1 MQLASPQP
9 DHRSAPGPQGI
20 HGVSCGLAF
29 SRMAIS
35 EMELKNSFNH
45 YIPTQN
51 LTPLLW
57 LEQVL
62 AKLESVLGV
71 LRACISWVFELG
83 ISPDMPF
90 YQKKNLA
97 LINRVSFISLLLALP
112 GSFFL
117 ILMGFGHPFSLL
129 VSGVITA
136 CLILG
141 LNGAKRV
148 EWAKILFSYAFPV
161 IILIYTLLELSS
173 GGLADPLSYFLAR
186 QGICFALLIP
196 ILIFGFEDRQKI
208 VAVLGVCVLIFLL
221 FDVGSMHWGAFQE
234 ENITGSSHGLFSVL
248 SVLQYASLAACVLY
262 LQSYTM
268 QHEKQAQRSND
279 KLKSIAIKD
288 GMTGSFNHT
297 FMEQLIGD
305 AINRSKRSN
314 IPLALLMID
323 VDFFK
328 QINDT
333 FGHNAGDKALIN
345 VTQVLN
351 GNKRSTDYLGRWGGD
366 EFILLL
372 TDTNLSGAANL
383 AEKLRGL
390 VDNHLFPFC
399 KHVTISLG
407 ASVYKDG
414 DSPASFIE
422 RADAAMYRTKRGGR
436 NRVEVQKSS
445 G

>member
-1 MQLASPQP
+1 
-9 DHRSAPGPQGI
+9 
-20 HGVSCGLAF
+20 
-29 SRMAIS
+29 MAII
-35 EMELKNSFNH
+35 EMELKNSFSH

-57 LEQVL
+57 MEQVS
-62 AKLESVLGV
+62 AKLDSARVV
-71 LRACISWVFELG
+71 LRTCIGWVFELG
-83 ISPDMPF
+83 ITPDMPF

-112 GSFFL
+112 GSFLL
-117 ILMGFGHPFSLL
+117 ILIGFGHPFSLL
-129 VSGVITA
+129 VSGVMTD

-148 EWAKILFSYAFPV
+148 EWSKNLFSYSLPV

-173 GGLADPLSYFLAR
+173 GSLDNSLSYLLAR
-186 QGICFALLIP
+186 QGVCFALLIP

-208 VAVLGVCVLIFLL
+208 VGVLGFCVLIFLL
-221 FDVGSMHWGAFQE
+221 FDVGSMRWGAFQE
-234 ENITGSSHGLFSVL
+234 ENITGLSHGLFSVL
-248 SVLQYASLAACVLY
+248 SVLQYTGLAACVLY
-262 LQSYTM
+262 MQSYTM
-268 QHEKQAQRSND
+268 THERQAQQSNE
-279 KLKSIAIKD
+279 KLKSMAVKD
-288 GMTGSFNHT
+288 GMTGLFNHT

-333 FGHNAGDKALIN
+333 FGHNAGNEALISI
-345 VTQVLN
+345 TQVLN

-372 TDTNLSGAANL
+372 TDTNISGAANL

-390 VDNHLFPFC
+390 VDNHLFPYC

-407 ASVYKDG
+407 ASVYLDG
-414 DSPASFIE
+414 DGLASFIE
-422 RADAAMYRTKRGGR
+422 RADAAMYRAKRGGR
-436 NRVEVQKSS
+436 NRIEIQN
-445 G
+445 